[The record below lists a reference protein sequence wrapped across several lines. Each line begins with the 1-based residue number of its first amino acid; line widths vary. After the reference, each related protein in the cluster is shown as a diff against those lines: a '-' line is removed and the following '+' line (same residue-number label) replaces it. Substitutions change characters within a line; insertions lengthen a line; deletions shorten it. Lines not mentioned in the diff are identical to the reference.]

1 MICYGILDS
10 VPDMEHSRELNR
22 PWHKAVALHW
32 LDERRLYETNEE
44 TNTPIR
50 DGLSDRLGVPVKA
63 GCRASDYPI
72 ITLAYT

>member
-1 MICYGILDS
+1 MTHYGILDS
-10 VPDMEHSRELNR
+10 VPNKERSRELNR
-22 PWHKAVALHW
+22 PWHKAMALHW

-50 DGLSDRLGVPVKA
+50 GSFSDRLGVPVKT
-63 GCRASDYPI
+63 GYRASDYPT